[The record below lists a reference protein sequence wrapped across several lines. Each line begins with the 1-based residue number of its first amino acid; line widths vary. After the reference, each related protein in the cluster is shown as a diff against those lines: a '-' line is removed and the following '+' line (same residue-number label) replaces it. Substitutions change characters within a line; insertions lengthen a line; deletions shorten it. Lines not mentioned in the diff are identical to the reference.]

1 MGVSR
6 RAKRDATQAAAIE
19 TKKANKVRKDKER
32 ARRDAR
38 MLEAI
43 RAGSLPYTPV
53 VMSWLSAKLGKPSTK
68 ITPEDVAGLTS

>member
-1 MGVSR
+1 MGLSR

-19 TKKANKVRKDKER
+19 TKKANKARKDKER

-53 VMSWLSAKLGKPSTK
+53 VMSWLSAKLGKPPTK

>member
-1 MGVSR
+1 MGLSR
-6 RAKRDATQAAAIE
+6 RAKRDATQATALE

-38 MLEAI
+38 MRETV
-43 RAGSLPYTPV
+43 RAGSLPYTPA

-68 ITPEDVAGLTS
+68 ITPDDVAGLTS